1 MDKTTASV
9 IGLVILGIVGV
20 VFAVRYRGKGK
31 LTVKSAFGSLKAE
44 GENPPLA
51 SSVATGVKVKEADAG
66 GNLRA
71 RSEGVGG
78 VDLEKVKA
86 RGDITATSTTVQT
99 RPPKV

>member
-9 IGLVILGIVGV
+9 IGLVILAVVGV

-51 SSVATGVKVKEADAG
+51 RPSP
-66 GNLRA
+66 
-71 RSEGVGG
+71 EG
-78 VDLEKVKA
+78 
-86 RGDITATSTTVQT
+86 
-99 RPPKV
+99 RPPFNHRTVLGFQLAQKG

>member
-9 IGLVILGIVGV
+9 IGLVILGIVGML
-20 VFAVRYRGKGK
+20 FAVRYRGKGK